1 MKRTIWAGAFAAL
14 IAVAISA
21 PLVAQPPQGPGGRGP
36 GRGGFGG
43 PMGPGGPG
51 MGFPMLRE
59 LNLTDAQR
67 EQVRALTQQRRDT
80 QANDPR
86 RKAADLERQLQLAIF
101 ADAPDQ
107 QKAEELKNAIAAAHA
122 EELAARIDLET
133 RIAQILTPEQR
144 AQARERLDKGGPPR
158 GRGR

>member
-14 IAVAISA
+14 IAIAISV
-21 PLVAQPPQGPGGRGP
+21 PLVAQPPQGPG

-51 MGFPMLRE
+51 MGLPMLRE

-67 EQVRALTQQRRDT
+67 DQIRAITEQRREN
-80 QANDPR
+80 QANDPG
-86 RKAADLERQLQLAIF
+86 RKVADLERQLQLAIF
-101 ADAPDQ
+101 ADTPDQ
-107 QKAEELKNAIAAAHA
+107 QKAEELKNAIAGAHA
-122 EELAARIDLET
+122 EELAARIELET